1 MPTFTV
7 LCRIDA
13 YADYIAQIEAESPV
27 KAAELARE
35 NHGDYKW
42 AYDQTA
48 EFDDRLYVTLSDDGD
63 EIEGTQVG
71 DF

>member
-13 YADYIAQIEAESPV
+13 YADYVAEVEADSAEAAAALAQD
-27 KAAELARE
+27 

-42 AYDQTA
+42 EHDQTA
-48 EFDDRLYVTLSDDGD
+48 EFDARFYVTLDANGV
-63 EIEGTQVG
+63 EIERTHIG

>member
-13 YADYIAQIEAESPV
+13 FADYVAEIDAPDAA
-27 KAAELARE
+27 KAAEIARSAHSFYE
-35 NHGDYKW
+35 WEPK
-42 AYDQTA
+42 QTA
-48 EFDDRLYVTLSDDGD
+48 EFDARLYVALDEDGN
-63 EIEGTQVG
+63 EIEETQVG

>member
-13 YADYIAQIEAESPV
+13 YADYVAEVEADSPEEAARLAQD
-27 KAAELARE
+27 R
-35 NHGDYKW
+35 HGDYKW
-42 AYDQTA
+42 EHEQTA
-48 EFDDRLYVTLSDDGD
+48 EFDARLYVALDGD
-63 EIEGTQVG
+63 GAEIEETQLG

>member
-1 MPTFTV
+1 MPNFTV

-13 YADYIAQIEAESPV
+13 FADYVAEVEADNAE
-27 KAAELARE
+27 KAAELAQD

-42 AYDQTA
+42 EHHQTQ
-48 EFDDRLYVTLSDDGD
+48 EFDARLYVTLDADGD
-63 EIEGTQVG
+63 AIERTQVG

>member
-1 MPTFTV
+1 MPSFAV

-13 YADYIAQIEAESPV
+13 FADYVAKVDADSAEA
-27 KAAELARE
+27 AAELAQD

-42 AYDQTA
+42 EHHQTQ
-48 EFDDRLYVTLSDDGD
+48 EFDARLYVTLNADGD
-63 EIEGTQVG
+63 TIERTQVG